1 MVAQDRVIFY
11 PRNYKTPVL
20 QPSPLCPFE
29 QLMTAH
35 MKWRE
40 FVMLVTMI
48 SMMLNNPNF
57 GMSQREYT

>member
-20 QPSPLCPFE
+20 QPSPLFE

-40 FVMLVTMI
+40 FVMLVIMI